1 MRARKMISLL
11 LVSAFLCCP
20 AFNACGETAEPG
32 APSAGNLADFGI
44 DPEEAHRKMN
54 QLIGERIP
62 PSGRFGS
69 DRYELFDIT
78 GDGCPELF
86 KCVTWG
92 SGMVRTDLIVYDPV
106 QEELYVLDGYN
117 YDYLI
122 DRVEEDRIV
131 IIEKGPNGYND
142 PVTETYGTVKLE
154 NRKLV
159 FIPDTEAP

>member
-1 MRARKMISLL
+1 MKARKMISIL
-11 LVSAFLCCP
+11 LVSVFLCCP

-69 DRYELFDIT
+69 DRYEMFDIT
-78 GDGCPELF
+78 GDGCAELF

-92 SGMVRTDLIVYDPV
+92 SGMVRTDLIVYDPI
-106 QEELYVLDGYN
+106 QDELYVLDGYN

-131 IIEKGPNGYND
+131 IVEKGPNGYND
-142 PVTETYGTVKLE
+142 PITETYGTVKLE

-159 FIPDTEAP
+159 FIPETEAP